1 MTRPRERERDTYIHT
16 YTYIHT
22 LCAVK
27 IGCARAYTVRLQRM
41 VQAHLTANN
50 LVTKYS
56 PANDFSSA
64 CFDLYSPANDF
75 SSACFDLKA
84 GINLLGQLVEF
95 DFSEL

>member
-1 MTRPRERERDTYIHT
+1 
-16 YTYIHT
+16 
-22 LCAVK
+22 
-27 IGCARAYTVRLQRM
+27 M

-50 LVTKYS
+50 LVTEYS
-56 PANDFSSA
+56 PAD
-64 CFDLYSPANDF
+64 DF